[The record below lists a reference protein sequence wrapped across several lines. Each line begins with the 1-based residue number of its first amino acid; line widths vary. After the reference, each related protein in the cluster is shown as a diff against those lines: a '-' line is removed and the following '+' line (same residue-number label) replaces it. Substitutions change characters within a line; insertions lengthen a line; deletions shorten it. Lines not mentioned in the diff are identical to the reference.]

1 MDFVRK
7 EGDFIVKQK
16 VYFKTFGCRTNL
28 YDSQVM
34 MSAIEEYDVTE
45 DEGEADV
52 VVVNSCTV
60 TNGADTHV
68 RSYISH
74 VEKIGDARVFLTG
87 CGAHTKG
94 EKLLEQGRVSGV
106 FGQSEKLRIDEMLSK
121 SEPFYEPGDL
131 NYIDGAV
138 VDDFVGKSRAFI
150 KIQEGCDFRC
160 SYCIIPYVRGD
171 ARSMDEGRI
180 LEQITR
186 LARNGFGEFILTGTN
201 VGSYGQKTDSSIA
214 SLMKKISTIR
224 GVRRIRLGSVEPIQI
239 TDEFKELLSEP
250 WLEKHLH
257 IALQH
262 TSPQMLKLMNRRNV
276 YKQDKELFELLASK
290 GFAIGTDFITG
301 HPGESTELWDD
312 AIKNVRELP
321 LTHLHAFSYS
331 KRDGTPSCTMKPEV
345 NGKLA
350 KERLHE
356 LEDIVKAKNFEFR
369 KAFSGSLDI
378 LVESQKDDLNVGYD
392 QHFNKILI
400 KSNEDLLGNW
410 VNIQNYEVKEET
422 NYGSI

>member
-1 MDFVRK
+1 MK
-7 EGDFIVKQK
+7 K

-34 MSAIEEYDVTE
+34 MGALKEYKITQNEE
-45 DEGEADV
+45 EADAIV
-52 VVVNSCTV
+52 INSCTV

-74 VEKIGDARVFLTG
+74 IEKTVSAKIFLTG

-94 EKLLEQGRVSGV
+94 ESLLASGRVHGV
-106 FGQSEKLRIDEMLSK
+106 FGQSEKLKIDSLLSQEK
-121 SEPFYEPGDL
+121 PFYDAGDL
-131 NYIDGAV
+131 NHIDEAV

-160 SYCIIPYVRGD
+160 SYCIIPFVRGN
-171 ARSMDEGRI
+171 ARSMDESKI

-186 LARNGFGEFILTGTN
+186 LALNGFGEFILTGTN
-201 VGSYGQKTDSSIA
+201 VGSYGQKTDSSMA
-214 SLMKKISTIR
+214 KLMKKISKIR
-224 GVRRIRLGSVEPIQI
+224 GVRRVRLGSVEPIQI
-239 TDEFKELLSEP
+239 DDEFKELLDEP

-262 TSPQMLKLMNRRNV
+262 TSPKMLKIMNRRNV

-301 HPGESTELWDD
+301 HPGESQEIWSE
-312 AIKNVRELP
+312 AIQNVKKLP

-331 KRDGTPSCTMKPEV
+331 KRDSTSSAQMKLDV

-356 LEDIVKAKNFEFR
+356 LEAIVKSKNLDFR
-369 KAFSGSLDI
+369 KAFDGELEI
-378 LVESQKDDLNVGYD
+378 LVESQKDSLFVGYD
-392 QHFNKILI
+392 QHFNKIVI
-400 KSNEDLLGNW
+400 DSNEDLLGNW
-410 VNIQNYEVKEET
+410 INIKDYERRGEFNYAKF
-422 NYGSI
+422 